1 MKINS
6 KQTKDLNLR
15 TKMIH
20 LLEENRRVDLYDLR
34 FGNGLIE
41 MTPKEQERKG
51 RKQKLYIMK
60 ILNFALPS
68 DKAPIEGEK
77 NLFNSSLQ

>member
-60 ILNFALPS
+60 ILNFVL
-68 DKAPIEGEK
+68 
-77 NLFNSSLQ
+77 LT